1 MEILKEAGLKT
12 TQPRMLILNLFEE
25 LDKKHLSTN
34 DIYIEL
40 RKNET
45 PLTLGTIYRVL
56 DQFKKSGLVHS
67 HHFSPGNAVYE
78 LCDTEHH
85 DHMIDIKTGKIVEF
99 RDEIIEQR
107 QREIAEEH
115 GLNLYEH
122 CLVMYGY
129 FKN

>member
-1 MEILKEAGLKT
+1 MKLLKEAGLKT

-40 RKNET
+40 RNNKT

-56 DQFKKSGLVHS
+56 DQFKKSGLIHC
-67 HHFSPGNAVYE
+67 HHFTPGVAVYE
-78 LCDTEHH
+78 LCDAEHH
-85 DHMIDIKTGKIVEF
+85 DHMIDVKTGKIVEF

-115 GLNLYEH
+115 GLKLYEH

-129 FKN
+129 F